1 MKDLSTLIICINGK
15 NKDYTGKMPINQSR
29 GRLYLERVDSI
40 IKKVNN
46 KLSPGFKTAFVS
58 AIIVGLIAHMYM
70 FTNKLPNFDDLI
82 GIDNFGVT
90 FKNGRWFLWVVGAV
104 AYHLNFVFSLPWANG
119 IVTLVLLG
127 ISAGMVADLLDIKS
141 KTANALL
148 GAALVVFPSWTGTFF
163 YMFTAPYYALAVL
176 MSVASVY
183 LMVRHKKGIFA
194 SVILL
199 ACSLGIYQSYL
210 PFTATLYVVILFLML
225 FDDKHGYLDILKKS
239 LLYLFNM
246 AVGTVVYFIC
256 MKLSLFATG
265 QELNSYKGIS
275 TMGKFELARI
285 PEICHTIAVN
295 FFGIFLDNNME
306 ISYNYITK
314 GMYLV
319 LYATSLV
326 MVIYLFIVNIKKGDF
341 LKAAETIILFAIYII
356 AINSIYIMC
365 EDGIYSLMYYSYV
378 FLMIFPFALLDRC
391 IRLEEKKCWISMEYV
406 ITAAVAIGVASYCH
420 FANGEY
426 LSMQLSYEQA
436 ASYYNTMITQIKSV
450 DGYRDDMKV
459 VFSGIDIV
467 DKTLY
472 RNEVMD
478 TFSMSGR
485 DDALADAYSK
495 QNFIRYYCGF
505 DAETA
510 GIDILSETSQAKLA
524 QMPAYPNTGSIQV
537 MDGAV
542 VVKLSD

>member
-1 MKDLSTLIICINGK
+1 M
-15 NKDYTGKMPINQSR
+15 
-29 GRLYLERVDSI
+29 ERVDGL
-40 IKKVNN
+40 IKRVNN
-46 KLSPGFKTAFVS
+46 KLSPAFKIAFIS
-58 AIIVGLIAHMYM
+58 AMTVGLFAHIYM

-82 GIDNFGVT
+82 GVDNFGVT
-90 FKNGRWFLWVVGAV
+90 FKNGRWFLWVVGAI
-104 AYHLNFVFSLPWANG
+104 AYHLDLVFSLPWVNG
-119 IVTLVLLG
+119 MITLVLLG
-127 ISAGMVADLLDIKS
+127 ISAGMTAVLLEIKS

-176 MSVASVY
+176 LAVASVY
-183 LMVRHKKGIFA
+183 FMVRHKKGIFI
-194 SVILL
+194 SPILL

-210 PFTATLYVVILFLML
+210 PFTATLYVVLLFLML
-225 FDDKHGYLDILKKS
+225 FDERNGYFTILKKS
-239 LLYLFNM
+239 LLYLCNM
-246 AVGTVVYFIC
+246 AIGTVVYFIC
-256 MKLSLFATG
+256 MKLSLLLTG

-275 TMGKFELARI
+275 SMGKIELARL
-285 PEICHTIAVN
+285 PEIFRTIAVN
-295 FFGIFLDNNME
+295 FFGIFFHNNME
-306 ISYNYITK
+306 ISYSYLIK

-319 LYATSLV
+319 LYAASLV
-326 MVIYLFIVNIKKGDF
+326 MVLYLLAVNIRKRD
-341 LKAAETIILFAIYII
+341 LLRAAETVVLLGVYII

-365 EDGIYSLMYYSYV
+365 ADGIYSLMYYSYV

-391 IRLEEKKCWISMEYV
+391 IRMREEKLWIGMEYV
-406 ITAAVAIGVASYCH
+406 TTVATAIGVAGYCH

-426 LSMQLSYEQA
+426 FSMQLSYEQA
-436 ASYYNTMITQIKSV
+436 SSYYNTMITQIKSV

-459 VFSGIDIV
+459 VFSGTDLV

-472 RNEVMD
+472 RNAVMD

-485 DDALADAYSK
+485 DDALADAYSR

-510 GIDILSETSQAKLA
+510 DIDILSKDSQIKVAR
-524 QMPAYPNTGSIQV
+524 MPSYPNDGSIQV
-537 MDGAV
+537 MEDAV

>member
-1 MKDLSTLIICINGK
+1 M
-15 NKDYTGKMPINQSR
+15 
-29 GRLYLERVDSI
+29 ERVDGI
-40 IKKVNN
+40 IKKVNK
-46 KLSPGFKTAFVS
+46 KLSPSFKVAFIAALV
-58 AIIVGLIAHMYM
+58 AGLIAHMYM

-90 FKNGRWFLWVVGAV
+90 FKNGRWFLWIVGAV
-104 AYHLNFVFSLPWANG
+104 AYHLDFVFSLPWTNG
-119 IVTLVLLG
+119 MLTLIILG
-127 ISAGMVADLLDIKS
+127 ISAGMIADLLDIKS

-148 GAALVVFPSWTGTFF
+148 GAALVVFPSWTSTFF
-163 YMFTAPYYALAVL
+163 YMFTAPYYALAL
-176 MSVASVY
+176 FMSVVSVY
-183 LMVRHKKGIFA
+183 FMVRYKKGIFVSA
-194 SVILL
+194 ILL

-225 FDDKHGYLDILKKS
+225 FDDKYGYLDILRKS
-239 LLYLFNM
+239 LLYLCSM
-246 AVGTVVYFIC
+246 IAGTVVYFIC
-256 MKLSLFATG
+256 MKLSLLITG

-275 TMGKFELARI
+275 TMGTFELARI
-285 PEICHTIAVN
+285 PEIGRTITVN
-295 FFGIFLDNNME
+295 FFGIFLNNNME

-314 GMYLV
+314 GMYFV
-319 LYATSLV
+319 LYIASLV
-326 MVIYLFIVNIKKGDF
+326 MVLHLLIVKIKKHDI
-341 LKAAETIILFAIYII
+341 LKAVETIVLFGIYII

-365 EDGIYSLMYYSYV
+365 EDGIYSLMYYSYA
-378 FLMIFPFALLDRC
+378 FLMIFPLALLDRC
-391 IRLEEKKCWISMEYV
+391 IRGEKKIQWIGMEYV
-406 ITAAVAIGVASYCH
+406 VTVVVFIGVASYCH

-436 ASYYNTMITQIKSV
+436 ASYYTTMITQIKSV

-459 VFSGIDIV
+459 VFSGLDIV

-472 RNEVMD
+472 RNEIMN

-485 DDALADAYSK
+485 DDALAEAYSK

-510 GIDILSETSQAKLA
+510 DIDVLSEISKTKLA
-524 QMPAYPNTGSIQV
+524 QMPSYPNAGSIQV
-537 MDGAV
+537 MDDVV

>member
-1 MKDLSTLIICINGK
+1 M
-15 NKDYTGKMPINQSR
+15 
-29 GRLYLERVDSI
+29 ERVDGI
-40 IKKVNN
+40 IKKVNK
-46 KLSPGFKTAFVS
+46 KLSSGFKAAFIA
-58 AIIVGLIAHMYM
+58 AIVAGLIAHMYM

-104 AYHLNFVFSLPWANG
+104 AYHLEFVFSLPWANG
-119 IVTLVLLG
+119 VITLVLLG
-127 ISAGMVADLLDIKS
+127 ISAGMIADLLSIKS
-141 KTANALL
+141 KTANVLL
-148 GAALVVFPSWTGTFF
+148 GAALVVFPSWTSTFF

-183 LMVRHKKGIFA
+183 VTVKHQKGIFA

-210 PFTATLYVVILFLML
+210 PFTATLYVVILCLML
-225 FDDKHGYLDILKKS
+225 FDDQYGYLDILKKS
-239 LLYLFNM
+239 LLYLCSM
-246 AVGTVVYFIC
+246 VVGTVVYFIC
-256 MKLSLFATG
+256 MKLSLLITG
-265 QELNSYKGIS
+265 QELNAYKGIS

-285 PEICHTIAVN
+285 PEIGHTIMVN
-295 FFGIFLDNNME
+295 FFGIFLNNNME

-314 GMYLV
+314 GMYFV
-319 LYATSLV
+319 LYAASLV
-326 MVIYLFIVNIKKGDF
+326 MVLYLLVVNIKKQDI
-341 LKAAETIILFAIYII
+341 LKAVETVVLFVIYII

-378 FLMIFPFALLDRC
+378 FLMIFPLALLDRC
-391 IRLEEKKCWISMEYV
+391 IGREEKKHWIGIEYV
-406 ITAAVAIGVASYCH
+406 ITIAVSAGVASYCH

-426 LSMQLSYEQA
+426 ISMQLSYEQA
-436 ASYYNTMITQIKSV
+436 ASYYTTMITQIKSV

-459 VFSGIDIV
+459 AFSGTDLV
-467 DKTLY
+467 DTTLY
-472 RNEVMD
+472 HNEVMD

-505 DAETA
+505 DAETV
-510 GIDILSETSQAKLA
+510 GTDILSETSKTKLA
-524 QMPAYPNTGSIQV
+524 QMPTYPNAGSIQV
-537 MDGAV
+537 MDDVV